1 MHYNENGDR
10 PQAETEEGVPLFK
23 ISFPKARKG
32 ECRVKPQMTQQTF
45 GKGSNQ
51 TTHILDFYK
60 IIFLDEESNKYKNT
74 VKKNLTN

>member
-32 ECRVKPQMTQQTF
+32 ECRVKPQKTQQTF
-45 GKGSNQ
+45 GKGSKQ
-51 TTHILDFYK
+51 TTHILDFK
-60 IIFLDEESNKYKNT
+60 NIFILMKNQLNIKT
-74 VKKNLTN
+74 Q

>member
-23 ISFPKARKG
+23 ISFSKARKV
-32 ECRVKPQMTQQTF
+32 ECRVKPQKTQQTF

-51 TTHILDFYK
+51 THILD
-60 IIFLDEESNKYKNT
+60 LKNILILMKNQLNI
-74 VKKNLTN
+74 KK

>member
-32 ECRVKPQMTQQTF
+32 ECRVKPQKTQQTF

-51 TTHILDFYK
+51 TTHILDFYLK
-60 IIFLDEESNKYKNT
+60 KKSNKYKNT
-74 VKKNLTN
+74 VKKKSNQ